1 VIEAPSLPHSD
12 NTPQNDGAKL
22 SASVRFEWKLTETA
36 FNKLLLSLSPDR
48 EEAANRYELLRR
60 KLIRFCESNTS
71 VPADEGADEIINRV
85 TRKLDEGTFIPN
97 IFAYSFGVARM
108 VLKEFW
114 KERERSHLMTRELP
128 TTTTVTIPVIEERD
142 DARLRCFDT
151 CLERLS
157 SESRKLIMDY
167 YREDRHAKIELRK
180 ELAQQLSIPLNA
192 LRIRAHRVR
201 RALEECCKECLATA
215 RSH

>member
-1 VIEAPSLPHSD
+1 LRHPD
-12 NTPQNDGAKL
+12 NTPKNDGARPL
-22 SASVRFEWKLTETA
+22 SAAVRFEWKLTETA
-36 FNKLLLSLSPDR
+36 FNKLLSSLSPDR

-85 TRKLDEGTFIPN
+85 TRKLDEGALITN
-97 IFAYSFGVARM
+97 VFAYSFGVAKM

-114 KERERSHLMTRELP
+114 KERDRSHSFAGEFP
-128 TTTTVTIPVIEERD
+128 STTTVNIPVLEDNDE
-142 DARLRCFDT
+142 ARLRCFDR
-151 CLERLS
+151 CLDQLS

-192 LRIRAHRVR
+192 LRIRVHRLR
-201 RALEECCKECLATA
+201 KALEECCKECLATA
-215 RSH
+215 RSS